1 VIEIRAIGPDDWRT
15 WRDLRLAALADA
27 PDAFGSRLADW
38 QDATEQRWR
47 DRLAAA
53 DTNLVAYLD
62 DAPAGMAS
70 GVRSD
75 DDPAVAVLISMYVA
89 SAARGHGLGD
99 RLVTAI
105 AGWARTTG
113 ATALHL
119 DVKTGNE
126 PAAALYRR
134 NGFTVSD
141 LPAADPTE
149 ITMVRSLT
157 EPARR

>member
-1 VIEIRAIGPDDWRT
+1 MIEIRAIGPDDWRT

-38 QDATEQRWR
+38 RDATEQRWR
-47 DRLAAA
+47 DRLAATG
-53 DTNLVAYLD
+53 TNLVAYLD
-62 DAPAGMAS
+62 GTPAGMAS
-70 GVRSD
+70 GIRG
-75 DDPAVAVLISMYVA
+75 DDPAVTGLISMYVA
-89 SAARGHGLGD
+89 PFARGHGVGD
-99 RLVTAI
+99 RLVTAV
-105 AGWARTTG
+105 ADWAASTG

-119 DVKTGNE
+119 DVKAGNG

-141 LPAADPTE
+141 LPAADPDE
-149 ITMVRSLT
+149 ITMVRRLA